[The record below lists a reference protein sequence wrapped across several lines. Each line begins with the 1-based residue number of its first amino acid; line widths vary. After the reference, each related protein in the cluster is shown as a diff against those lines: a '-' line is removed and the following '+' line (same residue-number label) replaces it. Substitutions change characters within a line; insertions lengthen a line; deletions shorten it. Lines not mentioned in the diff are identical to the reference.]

1 MKEPK
6 DFYNDPQLTAYA
18 LGELEG
24 DERAAIEAALQTDA
38 AARAAVDEIRATAKQ
53 IEAALAAEP
62 MPEFKAIIVPLAR
75 GVEIIPGPDP
85 RKLDGGPWGKL
96 IRFPQA
102 YYVVAGLAA
111 ACFAV
116 MLTLHESEVAHLAGK
131 EKMAAVQAAGE
142 RQSQSVEAALNK
154 SAEVAAGAKSTSYD
168 EVTFPAPSVPTAR
181 VELQASGR
189 ETAEADN
196 NKAVMAEAIAPKQNA
211 DASARVSRAVVAESS
226 AKAPAVMVNEK
237 AALAGTNVAQL
248 PAEEEIIRLPQF
260 TVSGGQ
266 SDGYI
271 GSQTVSTSRIST
283 DIAGVNNSVTYAF
296 PSRARADGVNTEAYA
311 YHADGEFLSAAQN
324 PLSTFALDVDTA
336 SYANVRRFLQAGE
349 MPPADAVRIEELVNY
364 FPYAYAAPR
373 DNAPLAATLE
383 VAAAPWAPTHRLV
396 RIGLKAREV
405 TAAGRPAANLV
416 FLIDV
421 SGSMGEPEKLP
432 LLQQSLRMLLDQLR
446 PDDRVAIVTYAG
458 ESSLALPSTP
468 ASHRREILEVL
479 DSLHAGGSTNGGR
492 GLELAYDIAKANFIT
507 GGTNRVILSTDGDFN
522 VGVTSEGGLAR
533 LVEEK
538 ARSGVALTAL
548 GFGTGNYKDA
558 MFKQLADKGHGN
570 YGYVDTLDEAK
581 KLLVEEVG
589 GTLVTV
595 AKDVKVQVEFNPA
608 KVQSYRLIGYDDRIL
623 KKEDFNNDAITA
635 GDVGA
640 GHTVTALYEIVP
652 AGVEP
657 PATPGVD
664 ALKYR
669 KVGGERRSSFA
680 EATADKPED
689 REARGQGSEAGN
701 LKSEISNPEILTV
714 KVRYTP
720 IEGGAGKRLEFPL
733 TDRGAAFAEAST
745 DFKFAAAVAGFGM
758 ILRDSTLKGTATLG
772 EVEQWAGQGLGPDA
786 GGYRAEF
793 IGLVHQ
799 AEKLKE

>member
-1 MKEPK
+1 MNEPK

-24 DERAAIEAALQTDA
+24 DERAAVEAALKTDA
-38 AARAAVDEIRATAKQ
+38 AARAAVDEIRATARQ
-53 IEAALAAEP
+53 LEAALAAEP
-62 MPEFKAIIVPLAR
+62 MPEFKTITAPRAQR
-75 GVEIIPGPDP
+75 AAIIPGRDP

-96 IRFPQA
+96 IRFPRA
-102 YYVVAGLAA
+102 YYLIGGLAA

-116 MLTLHESEVAHLAGK
+116 MVTLHESEVVRVEER
-131 EKMAAVQAAGE
+131 EKAAADSAALNE
-142 RQSQSVEAALNK
+142 TEQMKAMREAALK
-154 SAEVAAGAKSTSYD
+154 KPAAGAATAKPSPYT
-168 EVTFPAPSVPTAR
+168 EVTFPVASIPAGK
-181 VELQASGR
+181 VELLSKDQ
-189 ETAEADN
+189 
-196 NKAVMAEAIAPKQNA
+196 
-211 DASARVSRAVVAESS
+211 AVVADKTVTGASFAANQPADVETVKLPAFQVS
-226 AKAPAVMVNEK
+226 AAPAQDF
-237 AALAGTNVAQL
+237 VASG
-248 PAEEEIIRLPQF
+248 
-260 TVSGGQ
+260 TVS
-266 SDGYI
+266 S
-271 GSQTVSTSRIST
+271 SRIT
-283 DIAGVNNSVTYAF
+283 TEIAGVDNRVAYAF
-296 PSRARADGVNTEAYA
+296 PSRATTDGFNTEAYA
-311 YHADGEFLSAAQN
+311 YHADSEFLSVAQN

-336 SYANVRRFLQAGE
+336 SYANVRRFLQAGA

-405 TAAGRPAANLV
+405 AAASRPEANLV

-421 SGSMGEPEKLP
+421 SGSMGEPDKLP

-446 PDDRVAIVTYAG
+446 PEDRVAIVTYAG

-468 ASHRREILEVL
+468 ASQRREILEVL

-492 GLELAYDIAKANFIT
+492 GLELAYDIAKANFIKD
-507 GGTNRVILSTDGDFN
+507 GINRVILSTDGDFN

-548 GFGTGNYKDA
+548 GFGTGNYKDE

-581 KLLVEEVG
+581 KLLVEQVG

-608 KVQSYRLIGYDDRIL
+608 KVQSYRLIGYDDRAL
-623 KKEDFNNDAITA
+623 KKEDFNNDAIAA

-664 ALKYR
+664 ALKYQTT
-669 KVGGERRSSFA
+669 GGQKPSAFA
-680 EATADKPED
+680 QAAADK
-689 REARGQGSEAGN
+689 EAGGQ
-701 LKSEISNPEILTV
+701 NPELLTV

-720 IEGGAGKRLEFPL
+720 IEGGAGQRLEFPL
-733 TDRGAAFAEAST
+733 TDRGAAFAEASM

-758 ILRDSTLKGTATLG
+758 ILRESPLKGNATLAG
-772 EVEQWAGQGLGPDA
+772 VEQWAGQGLGPDP

>member
-1 MKEPK
+1 MTNGKTMNETKFSP
-6 DFYNDPQLTAYA
+6 DDPRLTAYA

-24 DERAAIEAALQTDA
+24 DERAVVETALQTDA
-38 AARAAVDEIRATAKQ
+38 AARAVVAEIRNIARQ
-53 IEAALAAEP
+53 LEAALASEP
-62 MPEFKAIIVPLAR
+62 MPKIKLIAAPSAQR
-75 GVEIIPGPDP
+75 AAIIPGRDP
-85 RKLDGGPWGKL
+85 RKLDGGPLGNL
-96 IRFPQA
+96 IKFPQA

-116 MLTLHESEVAHLAGK
+116 MLTLHESEVVRLEEQRKA
-131 EKMAAVQAAGE
+131 MIAAKNEAEQKAMSDLVQRESVAKAA
-142 RQSQSVEAALNK
+142 EAK
-154 SAEVAAGAKSTSYD
+154 PTFYD
-168 EVTFPAPSVPTAR
+168 EVTFPAPSIPTGKI
-181 VELQASGR
+181 ELQPKAP
-189 ETAEADN
+189 EMAEAD
-196 NKAVMAEAIAPKQNA
+196 KKTVVAGSIAPDQP
-211 DASARVSRAVVAESS
+211 AR
-226 AKAPAVMVNEK
+226 EK
-237 AALAGTNVAQL
+237 ETIQL
-248 PAEEEIIRLPQF
+248 PSFSVAAASGARYGATENSVDAAIVDKERRDLSFKI
-260 TVSGGQ
+260 SGGP
-266 SDGYI
+266 GKYL
-271 GSQTVSTSRIST
+271 
-283 DIAGVNNSVTYAF
+283 
-296 PSRARADGVNTEAYA
+296 ADFAPVPPTTLPVANTEAYA
-311 YHADGEFLSAAQN
+311 YHADSDFLAVVQN

-349 MPPADAVRIEELVNY
+349 MPPVDAVRIEELVNY
-364 FPYAYAAPR
+364 FPYDYAVPSDA
-373 DNAPLAATLE
+373 APLAATLE

-396 RIGLKAREV
+396 RIGLRAREV
-405 TAAGRPAANLV
+405 TAAARPTANLV

-421 SGSMGEPEKLP
+421 SGSMDEPDKLP
-432 LLQQSLRMLLDQLR
+432 LLQQSLRLLLDQLR

-458 ESSLALPSTP
+458 ESSLALPSLP
-468 ASHRREILEVL
+468 ASHRREILDVL
-479 DSLHAGGSTNGGR
+479 NALHAEGSTNGGR
-492 GLELAYDIAKANFIT
+492 GLELAYDIAKANFIA

-522 VGVTSEGGLAR
+522 IGVTSEGELAR

-548 GFGTGNYKDA
+548 GFGTGNYQDA
-558 MFKQLADKGHGN
+558 LFKQLAEKGHGN
-570 YGYVDTLDEAK
+570 YGYINTLDEAK
-581 KLLVEEVG
+581 KLLVEQVG
-589 GTLVTV
+589 GTLVTA

-608 KVQSYRLIGYDDRIL
+608 QVQSYRLIGYDDRAL

-669 KVGGERRSSFA
+669 LTETGRQKPPSFA
-680 EATADKPED
+680 EASAVAKAMADKPAGE
-689 REARGQGSEAGN
+689 QKSGN
-701 LKSEISNPEILTV
+701 LKSEIPSPELLTV

-720 IEGGAGKRLEFPL
+720 SEGGASRRLEFPL
-733 TDRGAAFAEAST
+733 TDHGAAFAEASL

-758 ILRDSTLKGTATLG
+758 ILRDSPEKGSATLAA
-772 EVEQWAGQGLGPDA
+772 VEQWAGQGLGTDA